1 MGLFWQGW
9 WLARSVA
16 VMLDSDELARMMIEI
31 SAGWEWGDPRS
42 EVPQTPE
49 HEASWGRL
57 KVQMKEIAD
66 KGGIVDIPSGFP
78 DLTGHRE
85 KWPQPPRDTD
95 DALSSES
102 KQPTFKPSRRPP
114 EPRTPKEA
122 PKPGSGQ
129 IERTYLAKRDGG
141 EIWALY
147 MIEQGPDTLRDL
159 VLHESGWVR
168 TSTLA
173 DWRFGERSDIDEI
186 TREEAR
192 RFAESVGLGQF
203 VK

>member
-1 MGLFWQGW
+1 MP
-9 WLARSVA
+9 
-16 VMLDSDELARMMIEI
+16 DSDELARMMLEI
-31 SAGWEWGDPRS
+31 SAGWDWGDPRS
-42 EVPQTPE
+42 EVLQTPE
-49 HEASWGRL
+49 HEAKWGRL
-57 KVQMKEIAD
+57 KAQMKEIAD

-85 KWPQPPRDTD
+85 KWPQPPIATD
-95 DALSSES
+95 DSNKRAVTRPSRPHVPE
-102 KQPTFKPSRRPP
+102 KPRKPSKP
-114 EPRTPKEA
+114 A
-122 PKPGSGQ
+122 PDQ
-129 IERTYLAKRDGG
+129 IERTYLAAKDRSG
-141 EIWALY
+141 ISALY
-147 MIEQGPDTLRDL
+147 MVEEGPDSLRDL

-192 RFAESVGLGQF
+192 WFAESVGLGQF

>member
-9 WLARSVA
+9 WSARSVA
-16 VMLDSDELARMMIEI
+16 VMSDSDELARMMIEI

-85 KWPQPPRDTD
+85 KCHNHPVTQT
-95 DALSSES
+95 
-102 KQPTFKPSRRPP
+102 
-114 EPRTPKEA
+114 
-122 PKPGSGQ
+122 
-129 IERTYLAKRDGG
+129 
-141 EIWALY
+141 
-147 MIEQGPDTLRDL
+147 M
-159 VLHESGWVR
+159 H
-168 TSTLA
+168 
-173 DWRFGERSDIDEI
+173 
-186 TREEAR
+186 
-192 RFAESVGLGQF
+192 
-203 VK
+203 

>member
-1 MGLFWQGW
+1 M
-9 WLARSVA
+9 A
-16 VMLDSDELARMMIEI
+16 VMPDSDELARMMIEI

-95 DALSSES
+95 DALRPES
-102 KQPTFKPSRRPP
+102 KRQTFKPSRRPP

-147 MIEQGPDTLRDL
+147 MTEQGPDTLRDL

>member
-1 MGLFWQGW
+1 MP
-9 WLARSVA
+9 
-16 VMLDSDELARMMIEI
+16 DSDELARMMVEI

-42 EVPQTPE
+42 EVPQTPA

-95 DALSSES
+95 DALRPES
-102 KQPTFKPSRRPP
+102 KRQTFKPSRRPP

-147 MIEQGPDTLRDL
+147 MTEQGPDTLRDL